1 MKDGEQVTP
10 EAHKRK
16 KTKATKLPSDT
27 ILTEDDYELI
37 AMRMHDALK
46 DSFEAMHTSQ
56 EKIQSTIEKQLLE
69 LKEITEK
76 TAMIQVPPVKATVRE
91 SSTQSISPEE
101 ILAKDHS
108 NTVLIPPGSNRFPA
122 SMMDVQIHIRQPV
135 EVNLTG
141 FPVDQL

>member
-46 DSFEAMHTSQ
+46 DLFEAMHTSQ

-69 LKEITEK
+69 LKAIAEK
-76 TAMIQVPPVKATVRE
+76 TARIQVPLEKATTAR
-91 SSTQSISPEE
+91 SSTQTISREE
-101 ILAKDHS
+101 ILAKDRI
-108 NTVLIPPGSNRFPA
+108 NTVLIPPGS
-122 SMMDVQIHIRQPV
+122 I
-135 EVNLTG
+135 
-141 FPVDQL
+141 